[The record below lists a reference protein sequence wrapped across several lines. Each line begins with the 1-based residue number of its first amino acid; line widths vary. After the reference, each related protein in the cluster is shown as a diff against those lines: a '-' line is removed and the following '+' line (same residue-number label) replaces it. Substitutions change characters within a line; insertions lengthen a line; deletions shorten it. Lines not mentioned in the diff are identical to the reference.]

1 MLIDNL
7 FSGTVLCDLSYH
19 ICGEQKNAIL
29 APQFGKET
37 VMNNVLSQEVEAK
50 EYKEKDKD
58 KDKVGCEAVGYQDVN
73 VCIPVTIKTF
83 GEAGN
88 AKTQCLGK
96 AVIASGCDKCPGKP
110 GGVCKFTISQK
121 LRVEVPVVFGARAEV
136 GEASVDCDC
145 DKVDYDC
152 DTFSE

>member
-1 MLIDNL
+1 
-7 FSGTVLCDLSYH
+7 
-19 ICGEQKNAIL
+19 
-29 APQFGKET
+29 
-37 VMNNVLSQEVEAK
+37 MNNVLSQEVETEEYK
-50 EYKEKDKD
+50 EKEKDKD

-96 AVIASGCDKCPGKP
+96 AVISSGCDICPGKP

-136 GEASVDCDC
+136 GEAAVDCGYAQSVCDC
-145 DKVDYDC
+145 D
-152 DTFSE
+152 SIGE